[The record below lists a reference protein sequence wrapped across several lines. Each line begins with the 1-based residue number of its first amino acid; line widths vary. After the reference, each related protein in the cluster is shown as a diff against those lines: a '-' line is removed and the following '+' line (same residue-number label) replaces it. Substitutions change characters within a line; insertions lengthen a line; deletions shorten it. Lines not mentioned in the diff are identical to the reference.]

1 MVYDLCLRM
10 CVCWL
15 SGYLFFSIQLAFTG
29 SLKGPAFFFGSGHV
43 HEYFLVPVCL
53 RDIFLKNTPIPQK

>member
-1 MVYDLCLRM
+1 MLVI
-10 CVCWL
+10 WL
-15 SGYLFFSIQLAFTG
+15 SFFLHPTCFYRIIERAC
-29 SLKGPAFFFGSGHV
+29 FFFGSGHV